1 MTIASQKKEENIVE
15 YIIYLWQM
23 EDLVRAA
30 KLDLAAIR
38 AFLDSSGQELD
49 IDSELSWF
57 AELIQQMKSQ
67 KVQQK
72 GHVSEVGELLIEMS
86 YLHHS
91 LISITKDKMY
101 IASFDAAE
109 PNLSAFLER
118 AGNSGMNPVEA
129 SITALYGLLN
139 LRLQKKEISPDT
151 LGAMKS
157 FQHLMALLAN
167 HYRKMK
173 LGTMDVSLN

>member
-1 MTIASQKKEENIVE
+1 MTIATQKKEENIVE

-30 KLDLAAIR
+30 KFDLAAIR
-38 AFLDSSGQELD
+38 AFLDSSGEEIDMDGELT
-49 IDSELSWF
+49 WF
-57 AELIQQMKSQ
+57 GNLIQQMKSQ

-72 GHVSEVGELLIEMS
+72 GHISEVGELLIELS
-86 YLHHS
+86 YLHQT
-91 LISITKDKMY
+91 LIGITKDKLY
-101 IASFDAAE
+101 IAAFDAAE
-109 PNLSAFLER
+109 PNLNAFLER
-118 AGNSGMNPVEA
+118 AGNTGMHPVEA
-129 SITALYGLLN
+129 SITALYGLLT
-139 LRLQKKEISPDT
+139 LRLQRKEISPDT

-173 LGTMDVSLN
+173 LGTMDISLN